1 MFINDDMTAFN
12 KEVFNYARAEMK
24 DLPLSVWSSDE
35 KVLVKQQSG
44 REFKPKTMLTLLLL
58 NNWDAGIHSLCS

>member
-24 DLPLSVWSSDE
+24 DLPLSVWSSDG
-35 KVLVKQQSG
+35 KGLVKQQS
-44 REFKPKTMLTLLLL
+44 RRIVRVQTK
-58 NNWDAGIHSLCS
+58 DDIDVIAAQ